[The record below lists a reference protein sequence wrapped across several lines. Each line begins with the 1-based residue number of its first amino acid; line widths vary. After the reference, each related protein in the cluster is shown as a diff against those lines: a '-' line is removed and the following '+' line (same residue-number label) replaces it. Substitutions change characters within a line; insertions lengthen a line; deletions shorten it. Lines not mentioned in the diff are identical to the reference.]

1 LDELKAKATEASIRG
16 DRALEADLTY
26 YAIPEAQQR
35 IQYLEEE
42 KARAEAE
49 EAGATVAPGG
59 PTFGDVRP
67 EHIQELI
74 ARWTGIPVSRLNA
87 TEKDKLVRLERHL
100 NSQVVGQKEAVS
112 AVANAI
118 RLSRSGLSNPNA
130 PIASFLFSGGSGTGK
145 TLLAKKLA
153 GVLFDDENSVV
164 RLDMS
169 EYSESHTTA
178 RLIGAPPGYVGH
190 DSGGFLTE
198 ALRRKPYSVVLFDE
212 IEKAHQNVITVLLGM
227 LDNGVLT
234 SGKGEVSS
242 RHLRADQTG
251 CQLPKLS
258 CDNDIKSGSG
268 VPHRRDNLCRG
279 TSGSQS

>member
-1 LDELKAKATEASIRG
+1 M
-16 DRALEADLTY
+16 
-26 YAIPEAQQR
+26 QQR
-35 IQYLEEE
+35 INRLEEE
-42 KARAEAE
+42 KAKLEGE
-49 EAGATVAPGG
+49 SAGPS
-59 PTFGDVRP
+59 FGDVRP

-87 TEKDKLVRLERHL
+87 TEKDKLINMEKYL
-100 NSQVVGQKEAVS
+100 NTQVIGQREAVS
-112 AVANAI
+112 AVSNAI

-130 PIASFLFSGGSGTGK
+130 PIASFLFSGGTGTGK

-153 GVLFDDENSVV
+153 GVLFDDENAII

-169 EYSESHTTA
+169 EYSEQHTTA

-190 DSGGFLTE
+190 DTGGFLTE

-234 SGKGEVSS
+234 SGKGEVVNCRNCLVIMTS
-242 RHLRADQTG
+242 
-251 CQLPKLS
+251 
-258 CDNDIKSGSG
+258 
-268 VPHRRDNLCRG
+268 NLG
-279 TSGSQS
+279 AEYLTHAKIS